1 MSVPRRPPTGAP
13 SSIRSHGLAFSA
25 DASRYLSARRRQE
38 EEVMVAVVEEGRRG
52 LGGFLEDED
61 GESWRRGGGEEEKKE
76 RGEGCKAGLVL
87 YSSLAY

>member
-1 MSVPRRPPTGAP
+1 
-13 SSIRSHGLAFSA
+13 
-25 DASRYLSARRRQE
+25 
-38 EEVMVAVVEEGRRG
+38 MVAVVEEGRRG